1 MNKYHIYDQNPSIWI
16 TECIKLYYN
25 ISKMWIEYTHTYQ
38 SDIVLVT
45 LYHNYCFS
53 GLGNG

>member
-45 LYHNYCFS
+45 LYYNYCFS